1 MASHSSQYR
10 RRLAEAVLAR
20 LRSEIPNISANFGE
34 DYESSD
40 EPEAQTYRRIGG
52 KFRWVAFGF
61 APCRFWDFHVGVVE
75 RDDGQHSIGFHISER
90 VSATMMPQ
98 LEALASE
105 IGTTVIHQPM
115 AVEYQANL
123 APLVADE
130 RRLGEAADV
139 VVDLCRKFAP
149 VAAGVKTAE

>member
-1 MASHSSQYR
+1 MLEYR
-10 RRLAEAVLAR
+10 RQLAETVLER

-34 DYESSD
+34 DYETSD
-40 EPEAQTYRRIGG
+40 EPEAQTYRSIGG

-61 APCRFWDFHVGVVE
+61 APWRFWDLHVGVVE
-75 RDDGQHSIGFHISER
+75 TENDRHSIGFHISER
-90 VSATMMPQ
+90 AAAAFMPR

-105 IGTTVIHQPM
+105 IGTTVVHQTV

-123 APLVADE
+123 PPLVADE
-130 RRLGEAADV
+130 RRLDEAADV

-149 VAAGVKTAE
+149 VAAAVKNLS